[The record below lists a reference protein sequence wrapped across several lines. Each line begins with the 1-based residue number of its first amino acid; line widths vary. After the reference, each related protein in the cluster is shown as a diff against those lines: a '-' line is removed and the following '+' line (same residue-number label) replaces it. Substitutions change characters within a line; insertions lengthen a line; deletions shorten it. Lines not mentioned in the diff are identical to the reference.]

1 MFYIYVYCN
10 NGIFFHLPYFIV
22 YLVLNITNWA
32 SSAGP
37 ASHIIPSG
45 GCSVYICCSLRGA
58 AVGGGS
64 LESRKSKQSMWCTP
78 WMAVRRKALNFLL
91 PFAGSNLK
99 EGEKYGALAALLLH
113 FLAHNMYARRVW
125 RGIKAAHFK
134 ELLKDEDY

>member
-1 MFYIYVYCN
+1 VAALF
-10 NGIFFHLPYFIV
+10 IF
-22 YLVLNITNWA
+22 
-32 SSAGP
+32 
-37 ASHIIPSG
+37 
-45 GCSVYICCSLRGA
+45 A
-58 AVGGGS
+58 APCAARRLVGGVLKVVKVNRACGV
-64 LESRKSKQSMWCTP
+64 LHGWQC
-78 WMAVRRKALNFLL
+78 AVKRLIFLL